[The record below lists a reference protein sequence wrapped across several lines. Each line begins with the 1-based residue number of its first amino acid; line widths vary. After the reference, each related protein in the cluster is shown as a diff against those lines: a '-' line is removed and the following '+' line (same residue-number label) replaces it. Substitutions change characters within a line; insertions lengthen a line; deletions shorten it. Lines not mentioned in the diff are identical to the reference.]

1 MYESAEYPHL
11 VKSTSGV
18 FILLSSLV
26 GGSPRA
32 YQIATTDI

>member
-18 FILLSSLV
+18 FIV